1 MGSLGFYELY
11 RIMNKSLQA
20 FFLLSILLL
29 HSCADNEAIR
39 GRLTL
44 SLTDAPSDADNIKEV
59 NLSITSIDVI
69 AEGSESWQTIKSFE
83 DPLTVNLLE
92 YTQGE
97 FYDLTE
103 QYLTP
108 GNYKGLR
115 LQLSIANVD
124 NGLTVFPQSNLVFT
138 NGTQETLFVEDGGS
152 DFIEVMNAFNIAT
165 NQTTFL
171 TLDFDVRKSII
182 ITNQGYRLRPSMRMV
197 ENQSAGAIDGQFR
210 DFADFDKVVT
220 YAYETGDF
228 TTGETNGTPSFAN
241 SISSAGVQ
249 TSRGGSFTISFLPE
263 GNYDLIFVDLKTD
276 GSVNT
281 VLGKLSAVIVESEKD
296 TFTCVQL
303 TPPDVQGNCRQ
314 LEAGF

>member
-1 MGSLGFYELY
+1 
-11 RIMNKSLQA
+11 MNKTLQA
-20 FFLLSILLL
+20 FFILSILLL
-29 HSCADNEAIR
+29 HACADNEAIR

-59 NLSITSIDVI
+59 NLSITSIDVLT
-69 AEGSESWQTIKSFE
+69 EGSESWQTIKSFE
-83 DPLTVNLLE
+83 DPITVDLLE
-92 YTQGE
+92 YTQGDS
-97 FYDLTE
+97 YDLTE

-138 NGTQETLFVEDGGS
+138 NGTQETLFVENGGT
-152 DFIEVMNAFNIAT
+152 DFIEVRSPFSIAT

-197 ENQSAGAIDGQFR
+197 DDQSAGAIDGQFR
-210 DFADFDKVVT
+210 DFADYDKVVV

-228 TTGETNGTPSFAN
+228 TPGETNGTPSFAN
-241 SISSAGVQ
+241 SISAARVQ
-249 TSRGGSFTISFLPE
+249 NSKGGTFTIAFLPGGS
-263 GNYDLIFVDLKTD
+263 YDLIFVELKDD
-276 GSVNT
+276 GSTNA
-281 VLGKLSAVIVESEKD
+281 VLGKLASIIVESQKD
-296 TFTCVQL
+296 TFSCAQL

-314 LEAGF
+314 IEEAL